1 MRTTLNTIYNNIN
14 NNLHNIKSDL
24 NDINNRISSG
34 QRMSKISDD
43 PVAMSSALRM
53 RSSLAGIGQYHDNLN
68 YGSSI
73 INGSES
79 ALTQIKEQVNQAQI
93 TILQAKNS
101 SVNTDQRQNIAEVI
115 RNYKEQI
122 VTLGNSRIDGKYI
135 FGGHRTSGYTEAE
148 PAPFVLDKIDGYR
161 VNGTMPDP
169 RDPDAPGWLVKDNV
183 DNFDAND
190 TLQITN
196 DTDGTRNIALG
207 SLGDSTVA
215 DNGLNM
221 QGTANLRDAINAGGP
236 HETKALLTTL
246 IAGTEVDP
254 ASGTND
260 IEFDLTGPEG
270 ATASI
275 KVNFKGSETEV
286 ETAQKVVEKINE
298 SSNITGV
305 RAFRGTGGN
314 GGPNNSIVLRNS
326 EDGEEGAI
334 QIADLDGDEINRT
347 GLSNGTQFADDSNNT
362 GYISFSSTEPFTYS
376 ATDDDDILAP
386 GEMLQ
391 RLGLKAGYVGI
402 TGTDNNDNP
411 VYGFNHTG
419 TLGQNDLK
427 INGIN
432 IDAAAPDEN
441 SILYPAESAAAK
453 AEAINARSDETGVTA
468 RITPAYKKADG
479 VVEAGTLG
487 SGDLVIN
494 GVDIFTAN
502 TALKS
507 QDDDNTLLNAIND
520 KEGKTGVAATR
531 NAEGTILLK
540 TIDGRNLHI
549 ETSTQGESLTHING
563 TSPPAAAN
571 QVYMGRVQLHSDQEF
586 TLETGVFGL
595 DKIEYGLEALGLAGG
610 QLISGETGDKAGD
623 GRITV
628 NQVIEKQG
636 SVRYAGDREDNL
648 SIKTGRTDSMDIS
661 SNGDQAIM
669 STDIFSIL
677 CQLEDNLRGVNYH
690 RVTGIH
696 KAGDVTAALDSGK
709 TGLAGEEDLK
719 DGSFTVKVKDHEHS
733 PPEELEFT
741 IPVDAGQD
749 SLSSVAVKIN
759 GVPGMEAYWNDN
771 NQLEISTTEPD
782 RYTYTVSEDT
792 SNFLAVTGTD
802 SETMQMQAL
811 DDSLAGLEDA
821 FSEMTTRVSDF
832 GARANRIEVQKQ
844 IYDNLEL
851 KVNENLSEVQD
862 TDYTKAIMDLK
873 AAQTAYQAA
882 LNSAGKTMQLSLVDY
897 L

>member
-1 MRTTLNTIYNNIN
+1 
-14 NNLHNIKSDL
+14 
-24 NDINNRISSG
+24 
-34 QRMSKISDD
+34 
-43 PVAMSSALRM
+43 
-53 RSSLAGIGQYHDNLN
+53 
-68 YGSSI
+68 
-73 INGSES
+73 
-79 ALTQIKEQVNQAQI
+79 
-93 TILQAKNS
+93 
-101 SVNTDQRQNIAEVI
+101 
-115 RNYKEQI
+115 
-122 VTLGNSRIDGKYI
+122 
-135 FGGHRTSGYTEAE
+135 
-148 PAPFVLDKIDGYR
+148 IDGYR

-169 RDPDAPGWLVKDNV
+169 RDPDAPGWLVQNSADLPAG
-183 DNFDAND
+183 D
-190 TLQITN
+190 LEITN
-196 DTDGTRNIALG
+196 DTDGT
-207 SLGDSTVA
+207 VA
-215 DNGLNM
+215 IPFADLTNPLVEGLNM
-221 QGTANLRDAINAGGP
+221 AGAANLRDSINASALT
-236 HETKALLTTL
+236 ETSAGLTTL
-246 IAGTEVDP
+246 VADSAAAAGGSENI
-254 ASGTND
+254 S
-260 IEFDLTGPEG
+260 FDLTGVEG
-270 ATASI
+270 TASLNFT
-275 KVNFKGSETEV
+275 VNGNAV
-286 ETAQKVVEKINE
+286 ETAHKVVEEINQV
-298 SSNITGV
+298 SDQTGI
-305 RAFRGTGGN
+305 RAFRGNGSN
-314 GGPNNSIVLRNS
+314 GGSNNSVVLRNS

-334 QIADLDGDEINRT
+334 QIAGLGVAEINRT
-347 GLSNGTQFADDSNNT
+347 GLDNFNQGADASHNT
-362 GYISFSSTEPFTYS
+362 GYISFSSTEPFTFNDSAYS
-376 ATDDDDILAP
+376 DGT
-386 GEMLQ
+386 LQ
-391 RLGLKAGYVGI
+391 NLGLKAGYVGI